1 MAVVWVRAYAAL
13 CSGMELTECCRSYLQ
28 LVSEGSYPLVGV
40 PAAGESPSD
49 GRGQEGSDQDQS
61 RLGVDQVQCVSDT
74 LGPLL
79 DGLSPLQQG
88 VIDGRLMECCREHG
102 EVVMGTELAVSMA
115 CARAAEAGP
124 LPLPYHLAQ
133 VMMEEVRLLECG
145 EGWKRAAFSLSCY
158 SPTQPPPL
166 CLPFLVC
173 PVLCSGQGKLRLRRF
188 SVTPLPGVTF
198 PEQVEHLTRFHR
210 ALREK
215 LGVCASALLLLAQ
228 PVCLW
233 VTLPLACFSPRVM

>member
-1 MAVVWVRAYAAL
+1 M
-13 CSGMELTECCRSYLQ
+13 
-28 LVSEGSYPLVGV
+28 GV
-40 PAAGESPSD
+40 PAAGESPGSPSD
-49 GRGQEGSDQDQS
+49 GRGQEGSDQDQP

-88 VIDGRLMECCREHG
+88 VIDGKLMECCREHG

-115 CARAAEAGP
+115 CARAAEAHGP

-133 VMMEEVRLLECG
+133 VMMEEVCLLECG

-215 LGVCASALLLLAQ
+215 LGVCPSALLLLGPACL
-228 PVCLW
+228 PVGHPCLLLASAPGLCGH
-233 VTLPLACFSPRVM
+233 TLWALPPSGPS